1 MLEQGEAI
9 YFDGQ
14 SNRKRKAVIRFG
26 PALEIVA
33 DGVMAAAWPYGDV
46 RRVDSA
52 PDVLRLMCASAP
64 ALARIEIQDEA
75 LKQAVAAR
83 CPALEGTN
91 SGKSQTWRIVA
102 YSAA

>member
-52 PDVLRLMCASAP
+52 PGACVPIDCTKVAP
-64 ALARIEIQDEA
+64 IGPPVPPSVRPLATRTFTDFEPFTSSEPS
-75 LKQAVAAR
+75 LTVVS
-83 CPALEGTN
+83 P
-91 SGKSQTWRIVA
+91 V
-102 YSAA
+102 